1 MDPKDIEREKPSN
14 DPLTESRSIRRGPRW
29 VRSPEVRPAERSAR
43 PWPGRW
49 AAPVGVA
56 VGAIA
61 GGTTGRAVAGK
72 ATKDA
77 GTGLKDRGGE
87 DPDRNDG

>member
-1 MDPKDIEREKPSN
+1 VA
-14 DPLTESRSIRRGPRW
+14 GP
-29 VRSPEVRPAERSAR
+29 VGGA
-43 PWPGRW
+43 
-49 AAPVGVA
+49 VGVA

-77 GTGLKDRGGE
+77 GDRPEDRGGE